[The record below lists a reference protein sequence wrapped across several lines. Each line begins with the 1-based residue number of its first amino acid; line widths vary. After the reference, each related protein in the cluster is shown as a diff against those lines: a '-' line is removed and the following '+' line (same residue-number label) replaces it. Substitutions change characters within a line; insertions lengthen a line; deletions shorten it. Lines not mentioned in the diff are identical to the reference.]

1 MSCSGRLKI
10 VLITGR
16 SIKQG
21 RSKDV
26 GKFFDEYREAISTCE
41 MNPMDMEALGIPRG
55 GYIDISSP
63 YGSVTVQAT
72 PSPDIPRGVAFI
84 PYGVIANVI
93 IPPDTEGTGIPRS
106 KGLEVWITPSTKH
119 PQDLRDII
127 ESVGGV

>member
-21 RSKDV
+21 RSKDT
-26 GKFFDEYREAISTCE
+26 GKFFDEYREAISVCE
-41 MNPMDMEALGIPRG
+41 MNPMDMEALGIARG

-63 YGSVTVQAT
+63 YGSVTVLAT

-84 PYGVIANVI
+84 PYGMIANML
-93 IPPDTEGTGIPRS
+93 IPPDTEGTGMPRS
-106 KGLEVWITPSTKH
+106 KGLEVWVTPSVRR
-119 PQDLRDII
+119 PQDLRSLVK
-127 ESVGGV
+127 SVGGV